1 MLGWLWKSPR
11 CHWIKR
17 ELCTRT
23 HLRRG
28 TQGAVKN
35 RFWMETRC
43 PNALYNSAG
52 GILQSCGLP
61 TTSKQS
67 GKIYWL
73 VNNSHTLAKRCYL
86 KFHTS
91 VKCIGRGGPLGQMQ
105 VKDTES
111 SWWLPR
117 TGVPLLT
124 HLQHSP
130 PFISLTPTP
139 GFGGFTWPMLQ
150 QEKRSFWEINKW
162 RSTAHCLERDRFH
175 WA

>member
-73 VNNSHTLAKRCYL
+73 VNNSHTLAKGCYL

-91 VKCIGRGGPLGQMQ
+91 VKCIEAGGTFGWPGPDAGEGHWVLLVAPKDRSPSPDPSAAFSTSHLPHSHLKVWWLYMTYASTGKKELLRNKQ
-105 VKDTES
+105 VKIYSTLS
-111 SWWLPR
+111 R
-117 TGVPLLT
+117 T
-124 HLQHSP
+124 
-130 PFISLTPTP
+130 
-139 GFGGFTWPMLQ
+139 
-150 QEKRSFWEINKW
+150 R
-162 RSTAHCLERDRFH
+162 
-175 WA
+175 